1 MEMHKLEI
9 LLDKYKNIINSSYL
23 KYNFIIEFHNI
34 FDGIY
39 KLDMTL
45 KEKKSKNIKY
55 PLKTYAIQG
64 VCKQIKKPYFLTSN
78 ILYFLISDEFNS
90 DIELLLIRKMDNESS
105 IFNGLI
111 INMDRYEIVC
121 YPPKTKLI
129 SKNCNI
135 KKFNM
140 DEILYEYNIY
150 KLYDGINISLY
161 YYNKKWNISGFN
173 KININNMCYDNSN
186 SKLINKFNNIILKYI
201 ILGKIDLEYTKNI
214 KENVSRIN
222 DMLEDEYNLHKYLKE
237 KNIIIDDV
245 LNNFYNVLNKK
256 YTYNFVLINR
266 NYNLCSNKDKIKF
279 INKVNDKE
287 NIYSDELFN
296 EIKLKEIRDLDRNDI
311 INGVILISKNNNE
324 DRVIFYNN
332 YYNLNKY
339 LYSHIKKNV
348 FDINMII
355 LKNIL
360 IHKINKNIFNEI
372 FNKYK
377 NVYNIIIKK
386 MDNLVDYLYEYI
398 IKYNFPNL
406 DILKNEKMEEERI
419 KDNFIEL
426 IIKFI
431 KKNKYLNDIF
441 FINVNEK
448 NETELIIFKETY
460 YHNKVLYKSM
470 LKDYLY
476 NKEIINDLYLYI
488 FNK

>member
-1 MEMHKLEI
+1 M
-9 LLDKYKNIINSSYL
+9 
-23 KYNFIIEFHNI
+23 
-34 FDGIY
+34 
-39 KLDMTL
+39 
-45 KEKKSKNIKY
+45 
-55 PLKTYAIQG
+55 
-64 VCKQIKKPYFLTSN
+64 
-78 ILYFLISDEFNS
+78 
-90 DIELLLIRKMDNESS
+90 
-105 IFNGLI
+105 
-111 INMDRYEIVC
+111 
-121 YPPKTKLI
+121 
-129 SKNCNI
+129 
-135 KKFNM
+135 
-140 DEILYEYNIY
+140 
-150 KLYDGINISLY
+150 
-161 YYNKKWNISGFN
+161 
-173 KININNMCYDNSN
+173 
-186 SKLINKFNNIILKYI
+186 INKFNNIILKYI